1 MDFWKTILDLAR
13 GRFVGPPIAVLAI
26 AAACVAYFLV
36 PTTYVSTASM
46 VLTTPAT
53 GGTLS
58 PNPRESGGLT
68 NPLLQFNDGLRT
80 TAGILILS
88 MNTPETLER
97 LGIVKNGDT
106 QITINDGRTNPD
118 LLGISTN
125 GPFVYIEVE
134 SKVPAKASATVTRAG
149 QLIREALSERQRELK
164 APPSTYITIT
174 DVAPPT
180 TPQAKR
186 TAKWGAAA
194 GGFLAVVIVGLGFA
208 FTVSRMRAR
217 RRRAR
222 IMRAQWSTDPKR
234 ALASPAS
241 PASPGFAEAREVRD
255 GAHPDPRGPGA
266 GGWEDETAV
275 IVVIPD
281 EVDGDR
287 HVGLRLASAK
297 DGSVSPDPQ
306 ERIDGVSST
315 RPRAG

>member
-1 MDFWKTILDLAR
+1 M
-13 GRFVGPPIAVLAI
+13 LAI

-46 VLTTPAT
+46 VLTTPAS

-58 PNPRESGGLT
+58 PNPREAGGLT

-80 TAGILILS
+80 TAGILILA
-88 MNTPETLER
+88 MNTPETLTR

-106 QITINDGRTNPD
+106 QLTINDGRTNPE

-134 SKVPAKASATVTRAG
+134 SKVPAKASATVTSAG
-149 QLIREALSERQRELK
+149 KLIREALSERQRELK

-174 DVAPPT
+174 DVAPPG

-186 TAKWGAAA
+186 TTKWGAAA
-194 GGFLAVVIVGLGFA
+194 GGFFAVVIVGLGLA
-208 FTVSRMRAR
+208 FMVSRIRAR
-217 RRRAR
+217 RRRAGM
-222 IMRAQWSTDPKR
+222 MRAQWSAESKKR
-234 ALASPAS
+234 ALAPSDVPVT
-241 PASPGFAEAREVRD
+241 RDVRD
-255 GAHPDPRGPGA
+255 GAQPDRRGSGA
-266 GGWEDETAV
+266 SGWEDETAV

-281 EVDGDR
+281 DADGDR
-287 HVGLRLASAK
+287 HTSLRFASAK
-297 DGSVSPDPQ
+297 DGQGSSGGPKD
-306 ERIDGVSST
+306 RIDDVSST